1 MGSCGQTGGD
11 RGGEREK
18 ADDTREKADDT
29 VIHAGE
35 AGGLERIV
43 WLSSDWS
50 LREVVLKII
59 ISSELARPL
68 EILRLGRS
76 SGVYQSWTGGPALH
90 IPAVS
95 PWASCYTSLSLCFLT
110 CKMDMIGELASKGCL
125 KDSSNMQIRYRA
137 QGVALSNQSVKP

>member
-18 ADDTREKADDT
+18 ADDAREKADDT

-68 EILRLGRS
+68 EILR
-76 SGVYQSWTGGPALH
+76 
-90 IPAVS
+90 
-95 PWASCYTSLSLCFLT
+95 
-110 CKMDMIGELASKGCL
+110 
-125 KDSSNMQIRYRA
+125 
-137 QGVALSNQSVKP
+137 